1 MTAVKVAQRS
11 KHQKRSSISTS
22 AFGKRPGHGAHP
34 LDEELRGRAERPV
47 LHGAAF
53 KADWPSQI
61 PGLRI
66 PALAIARRRRA

>member
-22 AFGKRPGHGAHP
+22 AFGKRPGHSAHP

-53 KADWPSQI
+53 KAD
-61 PGLRI
+61 
-66 PALAIARRRRA
+66 